1 MANKRTE
8 HELYCGKR
16 LKQHRRKLN
25 FTRDDLEFETAG
37 EVSARTIWRW
47 ERQGIPVN
55 VQIKKLEA
63 VCKALQLRN
72 GLEDLE
78 KVEPD
83 YLNSLTLDIVQNRLE
98 TGADEIKANEI
109 VKIFEFVSKRQDEEP
124 DADDPTKAPY
134 DPLKDLVEKDEDD

>member
-1 MANKRTE
+1 MAKKRTE
-8 HELYCGKR
+8 HEIYSGKR
-16 LKQHRRKLN
+16 LKYLRRKLN
-25 FTRDDLEFETAG
+25 LTRDDVEFETAG
-37 EVSARTIWRW
+37 EVTARTIFSW
-47 ERQGIPVN
+47 ETHGIPEK
-55 VQIKKLEA
+55 VQIKKLER
-63 VCKALQLRN
+63 VCKVLQC

-78 KVEPD
+78 RVETD

-134 DPLKDLVEKDEDD
+134 DPLKDLVEKKRS